1 MLYFYHQLPFEVTFD
16 LSEMT
21 IYLYCIPHQHYSVV
35 CYRWINWSY
44 INRSGTETQGQRKC
58 QHTAL
63 QPEENRTHDLQVCK
77 SLESGQW
84 GRIAFNANKK
94 RSAFIMRASW
104 VLEDLIYGFIHHV
117 IFYFYKWH
125 FYMILPPNMHI
136 FIHFSSRSRNIHPFK
151 LSEAAP
157 SKTVAS
163 SHPPSLP
170 LSIPPS
176 LHPRSVYSFDFTPRF
191 IRSIPMS
198 STPSPFSFTQIHLIT
213 SAAVANQRIREC
225 EKKINMAHPGAGGVL
240 EQRFASVRWDERMS
254 WNVKIHCNGLWDE

>member
-1 MLYFYHQLPFEVTFD
+1 MGLYITLYFIFTNGTFTWSPPTCTFLFISHPDPETSILLNFPKLLHQRQWHPVT
-16 LSEMT
+16 
-21 IYLYCIPHQHYSVV
+21 
-35 CYRWINWSY
+35 
-44 INRSGTETQGQRKC
+44 
-58 QHTAL
+58 
-63 QPEENRTHDLQVCK
+63 
-77 SLESGQW
+77 
-84 GRIAFNANKK
+84 
-94 RSAFIMRASW
+94 
-104 VLEDLIYGFIHHV
+104 
-117 IFYFYKWH
+117 
-125 FYMILPPNMHI
+125 
-136 FIHFSSRSRNIHPFK
+136 
-151 LSEAAP
+151 
-157 SKTVAS
+157 
-163 SHPPSLP
+163 PPSLP